1 MKSQAEDAEN
11 VERIRRDW
19 VVPKL
24 AVQGVWFLLLFPFF
38 VYQSTDRPKNNFF
51 LEFFFLCLWWVSFF
65 SQLFEYF
72 SWNQSLAKEK
82 KTNFCCRF
90 SSSNYLV
97 MFSWSSAGCGFE
109 FHNSASK
116 KEFWGFFIEKSVSI
130 MCCGI

>member
-1 MKSQAEDAEN
+1 MLRMLREF
-11 VERIRRDW
+11 
-19 VVPKL
+19 VVT
-24 AVQGVWFLLLFPFF
+24 GW
-38 VYQSTDRPKNNFF
+38 YQNRQFKASGSCCFF
-51 LEFFFLCLWWVSFF
+51 LFFFGLFIKALIDLKTFFFLNFFFLCLWWVSFF

-72 SWNQSLAKEK
+72 LWNQSLAKEK